1 MILTKNCKSTS
12 VLLHSRC
19 PDQPQTER
27 WSKAG
32 PLHLLHRPHLCTS
45 QPVIST
51 LHKSVS
57 DPSMSFHSH
66 NTPRFRAATLPGL
79 LQPSP
84 ERPPC
89 LSLCRLAR
97 SPRCGAALLDW
108 QSDDVL
114 LPAWKPLTALRVQ
127 LEFLIMTFHTHCPGN
142 RNSSQFPKRCQIL
155 SCLQNCPRTLPL
167 AWVSL
172 PCLLALSEAGICTY
186 TFASSHLTHSTTW
199 ILSSLVPQRFPH
211 LGPQ

>member
-1 MILTKNCKSTS
+1 MFFCIVNVPTS
-12 VLLHSRC
+12 
-19 PDQPQTER
+19 
-27 WSKAG
+27 
-32 PLHLLHRPHLCTS
+32 HRQNVGLKLDPSISFTAPSCAPPR
-45 QPVIST
+45 PVIST

-84 ERPPC
+84 EGPPC
-89 LSLCRLAR
+89 LSLCRPAR
-97 SPRCGAALLDW
+97 SPCCGAALLDW

-142 RNSSQFPKRCQIL
+142 RNSLQFPKRCQVL
-155 SCLQNCPRTLPL
+155 SYLQNFPCTLPP

-172 PCLLALSEAGICTY
+172 PCLLVFLRQ
-186 TFASSHLTHSTTW
+186 ASAHIPLLPHTSLT
-199 ILSSLVPQRFPH
+199 VQPGFCPH
-211 LGPQ
+211 